1 MQVDAGDLETW
12 IVFQEPHKARNATF
26 GTKDVAW
33 ADLAQDPGD
42 WAQVLD
48 MLPSR
53 GERVAEGVNIA
64 RRPTRLRLRW
74 RDGISSS
81 MRILIPDESRT
92 LQIVGGP
99 ARSEDRGWM
108 ELVCEEQTTQGEA
121 P

>member
-1 MQVDAGDLETW
+1 MQVDAGDLDTW
-12 IVFQEPHKARNATF
+12 IVFQARQTVRNATF
-26 GTKDVAW
+26 GTKDVTW
-33 ADLAQDPGD
+33 ADLPEDAGD
-42 WAQVLD
+42 WAQVQD

-74 RDGISSS
+74 RDGITSA

-99 ARSEDRGWM
+99 ARSDDRAWM
-108 ELVCEEQTTQGEA
+108 ELVCEEQTTEGEA